1 MVLQRDPS
9 VEFPTCKLQQKLTFM
24 ITEIDIDTE
33 DEIGSYEE
41 EYPVSEVALAIG
53 DYMRAEIIP

>member
-1 MVLQRDPS
+1 M
-9 VEFPTCKLQQKLTFM
+9 KLSQILTFT

-41 EYPVSEVALAIG
+41 EYAVADVQLVIG
-53 DYMRAEIIP
+53 DYMKPELIPSG

>member
-1 MVLQRDPS
+1 
-9 VEFPTCKLQQKLTFM
+9 M